1 MYDRW
6 NDAKR
11 TSSPLVFD
19 LNGDGVVETL
29 SRDTHNIYFDHAGDG
44 FAELFAGRA
53 QNAPS
58 QTAGQS
64 APARAGHAPKRR
76 SCHGGS
82 CARPRAIDGAG
93 RQRQPQKKAWRQLF
107 HHQCQPRPAPL
118 APALGTCRAA
128 NYSPFS
134 SFGSR
139 EKTQAGAQP
148 IQTMPMPKP
157 HGATSTPP
165 TASC

>member
-76 SCHGGS
+76 SCHGGT
-82 CARPRAIDGAG
+82 CARQRMVLVVLGDNGNRKRKRGASYFIIDAG
-93 RQRQPQKKAWRQLF
+93 RIL
-107 HHQCQPRPAPL
+107 
-118 APALGTCRAA
+118 
-128 NYSPFS
+128 
-134 SFGSR
+134 
-139 EKTQAGAQP
+139 
-148 IQTMPMPKP
+148 P
-157 HGATSTPP
+157 H
-165 TASC
+165 